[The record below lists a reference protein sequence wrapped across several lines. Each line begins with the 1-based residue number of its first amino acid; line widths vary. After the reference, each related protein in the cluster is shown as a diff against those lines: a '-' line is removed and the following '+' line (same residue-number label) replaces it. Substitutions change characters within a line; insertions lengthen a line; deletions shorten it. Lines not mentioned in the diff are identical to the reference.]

1 MAGDE
6 IRFGCRNYRKES
18 QRRKYGMLTYGRGY
32 TMEQRSAKSNWTR
45 RLLFDQTCSGQQQID
60 GDEKLMAADHK

>member
-18 QRRKYGMLTYGRGY
+18 QRGTDGMLTYGRGQ
-32 TMEQRSAKSNWTR
+32 TMERRSANIELDKKDAVRPDVLQPT
-45 RLLFDQTCSGQQQID
+45 ID
-60 GDEKLMAADHK
+60 RW